1 MYAPLAQTGAI
12 EALGVEGFSERAAGL
27 GAGGPRC
34 LTTGQ
39 VAGGEGFVGVAAAAL
54 GGSDAGLGSGPTAEL
69 LTGAREPGSGGDAA
83 EGDGTGLARVIGST
97 LGGGDAFASGLG
109 DSRVP
114 STTKAVDGVS
124 AAGAAD
130 GSGFTATPAPVAA
143 AGGTEVRGPEPVAA
157 AGSVT
162 LGRGAGRGLLETGSF
177 GGSNTFV
184 MPALSWSRREGR
196 TGRANSPPVGST
208 SVEIAAVMGSG
219 LLASSVGAE
228 MATEPA
234 ARVPITAAGTTRP
247 PPLSNASAAP
257 TSAARRSARPTK
269 RTRASKIRKRSGTM
283 SAEI

>member
-12 EALGVEGFSERAAGL
+12 EALGVGGFSERAAGL

-39 VAGGEGFVGVAAAAL
+39 VAGGEVFVGVVAAAL
-54 GGSDAGLGSGPTAEL
+54 GGSDASLGSGPTAEL
-69 LTGAREPGSGGDAA
+69 LTGAREPGSGGDA

-97 LGGGDAFASGLG
+97 LGGGDALALGLGDALALGLGDAFALGPGDAFALGLGDAFALGLG

-114 STTKAVDGVS
+114 STTEAVDGAS
-124 AAGAAD
+124 PAGAAD
-130 GSGFTATPAPVAA
+130 GSGFTPTPAPVAA
-143 AGGTEVRGPEPVAA
+143 AGGTEVGGPEPVAA

-196 TGRANSPPVGST
+196 T
-208 SVEIAAVMGSG
+208 
-219 LLASSVGAE
+219 
-228 MATEPA
+228 
-234 ARVPITAAGTTRP
+234 
-247 PPLSNASAAP
+247 
-257 TSAARRSARPTK
+257 
-269 RTRASKIRKRSGTM
+269 
-283 SAEI
+283 